1 MNLKQI
7 ENQALDLSE
16 EERAQLAQRLI
27 LSLESSN
34 DEGLEKEWL
43 QEAKRRAVEI
53 DKGEVQPVP
62 AEEVAMAVC
71 LVVGVTRG
79 LIGEQTD

>member
-7 ENQALDLSE
+7 ENQALEFSE

-43 QEAKRRAVEI
+43 LEAKRRAVEI

-62 AEEVAMAVC
+62 AEEVRKKAQA
-71 LVVGVTRG
+71 LLR
-79 LIGEQTD
+79 

>member
-16 EERAQLAQRLI
+16 EERAQLAQKLI

-34 DEGLEKEWL
+34 EEDLDKEWPL
-43 QEAKRRAVEI
+43 EAKRRAVEL
-53 DKGEVQPVP
+53 DNGEIQAIP
-62 AEEVAMAVC
+62 AEEVRKKAQA
-71 LVVGVTRG
+71 LLR
-79 LIGEQTD
+79 